1 MDFQFDTSTH
11 ARSWLFSEESL
22 KKCRETAASGR
33 SAQQLPVGGSF
44 NRVRVRNFASG
55 YHSRFRDGVSGPL
68 SASVPYQDMS
78 VDTPSHETSRAR
90 SNEVDQPIN
99 QTPALSVQDEERIVR
114 FHAHL
119 ISFLVGPKALFVELK
134 RDSMFVATAIL
145 LFRRFYLSNSVIDFD
160 PRKIAAASVFLA
172 GKIPGVEG
180 KTLSVSA
187 VSLFDN
193 IRIIMLSEGHSV
205 ATCELYEET
214 IPYGLMSVADIG
226 CTLTHDLWRE
236 VKVVSAADI
245 ISSEL
250 NLLAGLNFELICC
263 HPFRASKALA
273 CDLTRFFKKHDETP
287 ELDWNRIMEDIHCR
301 ARTIYAT
308 ASIASDIPFLF
319 PPGQI
324 AFASLAVA
332 GEIELETE
340 AGKWFSNIALKEYI
354 RERFCHEMETELR
367 SFEAQV
373 DSISS
378 KLRKSSMCQHEE
390 ISENRMM
397 KKGEMSA
404 SVISESCNAKAT
416 QNPPTNSSHCRKR
429 KSEVMEADKSTHR
442 PSFSPLRHQTQKHLP
457 NVTPTTK

>member
-22 KKCRETAASGR
+22 KKCRENAASGR
-33 SAQQLPVGGSF
+33 RAQELPVGGSF

-55 YHSRFRDGVSGPL
+55 YHSRFRDEDYGDLHNVSGPL
-68 SASVPYQDMS
+68 SASVPYPDLS
-78 VDTPSHETSRAR
+78 VANPSHETNRAI

-99 QTPALSVQDEERIVR
+99 QTPALSVQDEECIVR

-119 ISFLVGPKALFVELK
+119 ISFLVGPNALFAEMK
-134 RDSMFVATAIL
+134 RDSVFVATAIL

-180 KTLSVSA
+180 K
-187 VSLFDN
+187 
-193 IRIIMLSEGHSV
+193 MLSAQLLEK
-205 ATCELYEET
+205 ATALIALRSKNLKSC
-214 IPYGLMSVADIG
+214 S
-226 CTLTHDLWRE
+226 DLWRD
-236 VKVVSAADI
+236 VKVISAADI

-250 NLLAGLNFELICC
+250 NLLAGLNFELMCC

-287 ELDWNRIMEDIHCR
+287 ELDWNRIMEDIHRR

-308 ASIASDIPFLF
+308 ASISSDIPFLF

-340 AGKWFSNIALKEYI
+340 AGKWFSNVALKEYI
-354 RERFCHEMETELR
+354 RARFCNEMETELR

-378 KLRKSSMCQHEE
+378 KLRKSSLCQHEE

-397 KKGEMSA
+397 KKGEMST
-404 SVISESCNAKAT
+404 SVISESCNTNAT

-442 PSFSPLRHQTQKHLP
+442 PSFSPLRHQTQTHLP